1 MEGNGLKLKRYFIKS
16 YKDLKENLKDFP
28 CRDLDLVNFNKNF
41 RWFYFEKCVEDLK
54 VNIKKRI
61 DILLIP
67 KRHKI
72 LLVLVEFKTLPLKT
86 SNNKRFLILLSTEER
101 REKIKEYLNKW
112 HILEKFNE
120 SLDLINKILKDKTKG
135 KLEKLKILLFE
146 DNIMDKKSL
155 SEIYKGL
162 YNPFAEGI
170 QLLSKYPRF
179 DIAGV
184 IRETYNLFIEILKE
198 ECSDLEIH
206 NCRRF
211 KEFIELLEWKIK

>member
-28 CRDLDLVNFNKNF
+28 CRDLDLVSFNKNF

-54 VNIKKRI
+54 INIKKRI

-67 KRHKI
+67 KRHRMF
-72 LLVLVEFKTLPLKT
+72 LVLVEFKTLPLKT
-86 SNNKRFLILLSTEER
+86 SNNKRFLILLSAEER
-101 REKIKEYLNKW
+101 REKIEEYLNKW
-112 HILEKFNE
+112 QILEKFNE
-120 SLDLINKILKDKTKG
+120 SLELIDKILKNKTKE
-135 KLEKLKILLFE
+135 KLRKLKIFLFE
-146 DNIMDKKSL
+146 DNIVDKKSL

-170 QLLSKYPRF
+170 QLLSRYPQF
-179 DIAGV
+179 NIAEV

-198 ECSDLEIH
+198 RYPDLEIH

-211 KEFIELLEWKIK
+211 KDFIELTE